1 MQNIQTAEGLKLLN
15 SHNEWDPLKEVIVG
29 SATNAHWPK
38 DCSAFRNL
46 EKTTK
51 WTMSPVPSGPIESW
65 IVKEANE
72 DLDVLSKT
80 LESLGVEVHRPRD
93 LDFES
98 FDGMYNYCPRDR
110 ALIIGDKVVDAPMLY
125 PTRKK
130 EIEAIAE
137 YLSGTV
143 ISCVDSSVTFDAAN
157 ICRLGKDLLYL
168 VSDSGNHAGGQW
180 LQNILGDEY
189 NVHILENIYSGVH
202 IDSTI
207 SPVREGLVV
216 LNADRINESNVPDPL
231 KSWDKIWI
239 HGDQLYEQQFCHY
252 PYASKYIGL
261 NFLTVNPTTVICDTK
276 QTYLRTQLERYNVT
290 TIGVDLRHS
299 RTLGGGHHCVTLDL
313 VRMSV

>member
-80 LESLGVEVHRPRD
+80 LESLGVKVHRPRD

-168 VSDSGNHAGGQW
+168 VSDSGNYAGGQW

-216 LNADRINESNVPDPL
+216 LNADRINEFNVPDPL

-239 HGDQLYEQQFCHY
+239 HGNQLHEQQFCHY

-261 NFLTVNPTTVICDTK
+261 NFLTVDPTTVICDPK

-313 VRMSV
+313 VRTSS

>member
-1 MQNIQTAEGLKLLN
+1 MQNIQTVEGLKLLN
-15 SHNEWDPLKEVIVG
+15 SYNEWDPLKEVIVG

-51 WTMSPVPSGPIESW
+51 WTMSPVPAGPVESW

-72 DLDVLSKT
+72 DLEVLSKT
-80 LESLGVEVHRPRD
+80 LESLGVKVHRPRN

-110 ALIIGDKVVDAPMLY
+110 VLIIGDKVVDAPMLY

-137 YLSGTV
+137 YLSGTL
-143 ISCVDSSVTFDAAN
+143 ISCVDSAVTFDAAN

-168 VSDSGNHAGGQW
+168 VSDSGNRAGGQW

-189 NVHILENIYSGVH
+189 KVHILENIYSGVH

-216 LNADRINESNVPDPL
+216 LNADRINESNVPEPL
-231 KSWDKIWI
+231 RSWDKIWI
-239 HGDQLYEQQFCHY
+239 HGDQLHEQQFCQY

-261 NFLTVNPTTVICDTK
+261 NFLTVDPTTVICDPK
-276 QTYLRTQLERYNVT
+276 QTYLRTQLEKYNVK

-313 VRMSV
+313 ARTSI